1 MKKLI
6 IIVSISLYINPV
18 YNQWIQQTSGT
29 TNNLTAIYF
38 INENTGFCV
47 GSGNT
52 IIKTINSGNNWIQVI
67 SPVQVNFD
75 YVKMFSQDNVIIGS
89 LESNL
94 IIKTTNGGLSFE
106 TIVVNIPSYENKLK
120 IQFVSFQN
128 GFFLTGSSIY
138 KTTNGGTNWSSVYT
152 SVGNRDIAFIDE
164 NNGFLC
170 CRYTFP
176 YPPPYGTNYSEIRK
190 TANSGLNW
198 EVLVSIQEL
207 SFGIY
212 RVFFVNSNT
221 GFYNGFFTPSLA
233 RTVNGGYSWNAGSY
247 GAGNYKNY
255 YNFSFSN
262 TVTGWF
268 IGDQIIK
275 TTNAGLNWNVM
286 STPFGSSFKGIHFI
300 DTLNGW
306 MVSGGGLIIKTSTG
320 GLSGIN
326 NITAGI
332 PSEFSLSQNYPN
344 PFNPSTKIKFA
355 IPLSKRVSEGRGV
368 YTKLLVYDIL
378 GMEVAVLV
386 NEQLRPG
393 TYEVDW
399 DASAF
404 PSGVYFYSINS
415 GSFKETKKM
424 VLLK

>member
-6 IIVSISLYINPV
+6 IILSISLYINPV

-29 TNNLTAIYF
+29 TNNLTSINF

-47 GSGNT
+47 GSGST
-52 IIKTINSGNNWIQVI
+52 IIKTTNGGNNWII
-67 SPVQVNFD
+67 LTSPVQVNFD
-75 YVKMFSQDNVIIGS
+75 YVKMFSPVNVIIGS
-89 LESNL
+89 LVSNT
-94 IIKTTNGGLSFE
+94 IIKTTDGGTSFE
-106 TIVVNIPSYENKLK
+106 TIIVNIPSYEDKLK
-120 IQFVSFQN
+120 IQFVSFLN

-138 KTTNGGTNWSSVYT
+138 KTNNGGTNWSSMYT

-164 NNGFLC
+164 NIGFLC

-176 YPPPYGTNYSEIRK
+176 YPPPYGTSYSEIRK
-190 TANSGLNW
+190 TANAGLNW

-207 SFGIY
+207 SFSIY
-212 RVFFVNSNT
+212 RIFFVNSNT
-221 GFYNGFFTPSLA
+221 GFYNGFFTSSLA
-233 RTVNGGYSWNAGSY
+233 RTVNGGYSWNAGSN

-262 TVTGWF
+262 TNTGWF

-286 STPFGSSFKGIHFI
+286 STSFGSNFKGIHFI

-306 MVSGGGLIIKTSTG
+306 MVSGGGLIIKTTTG

-326 NITAGI
+326 YISSEI
-332 PSEFSLSQNYPN
+332 PIHFSLSQNYPN
-344 PFNPSTKIKFA
+344 PFNPSTKIKFQ
-355 IPLSKRVSEGRGV
+355 IPKSS
-368 YTKLLVYDIL
+368 TAAQTLLYVYDVIGKEIATL
-378 GMEVAVLV
+378 A
-386 NEQLRPG
+386 NQQLQPG

-399 DASAF
+399 DASAY
-404 PSGVYFYSINS
+404 PSGIYFYTLRNS
-415 GSFKETKKM
+415 NFTETKK
-424 VLLK
+424 LILIK